1 MKHRPVLAGFV
12 ASVLFAAIQPADA
25 QLPSLDKA
33 PWLGHFAAFKNKK
46 FQIGITGLG
55 KMTLLPMGDKDA
67 PMGQSLSVP
76 IHFGIEEV
84 LPDGK
89 AALKAIKPETL
100 ESAQPANDDFETLVI
115 RGKVTG
121 DASFEVTIEQK
132 RGVISIGGRV
142 VDPGTLTKNPLRF
155 AVRARFPTAYPT
167 RKGNDKKDD
176 KDRKDDKDKK
186 VDKVLL
192 KQLKD
197 DRIDLKWTDGKRVKQ
212 TFEEEVIAS
221 SKEINGPG
229 ISAAAIE
236 IGAYKG
242 KKFLFIAS
250 ENSAMTLSN
259 EKEGP
264 LHLGFTV
271 NWSADATK
279 DTEGKAR
286 LSFEVK

>member
-1 MKHRPVLAGFV
+1 MKNRLVLAGFV
-12 ASVLFAAIQPADA
+12 ASVLCAAIQPAAA
-25 QLPSLDKA
+25 QLPSLDKQ

-46 FQIGITGLG
+46 FQIGITGQG
-55 KMTLLPMGDKDA
+55 KMTLIPMGDKDA
-67 PMGQSLSVP
+67 PMSQSLAVP
-76 IHFGIEEV
+76 ILFGIEEV
-84 LPDGK
+84 QPDGK
-89 AALKAIKPETL
+89 STLKEIKPETL
-100 ESAQPANDDFETLVI
+100 ESTQPANDDFETLVI

-142 VDPGTLTKNPLRF
+142 VDPGTLKKYPLRF

-167 RKGNDKKDD
+167 RKDKDKKE
-176 KDRKDDKDKK
+176 DKDKK
-186 VDKVLL
+186 VDRVFQK
-192 KQLKD
+192 KLKD
-197 DRIDLKWTDGKRVKQ
+197 DRIDLKWVDGNRMKQ
-212 TFEEEVIAS
+212 TFEEKVNAS

-229 ISAAAIE
+229 IAAAVVEIE
-236 IGAYKG
+236 AYKG

-250 ENSAMTLSN
+250 ENSSMTLSN

-271 NWSADATK
+271 NWSADAAK